1 MDFSWIPFDVS
12 NLRLWLCYFF
22 ILLGVLDILIGM
34 IGLIRLP
41 DIYNRLHATT
51 KIATTGAFFVL
62 FGILIADGWT
72 PMGIKSIAIA
82 VFLLMTAPVAGHVI
96 ARAAYNINVPPCDQ
110 TIFDAYCG
118 KRQGDYCDDF
128 DYHEGSYVY
137 VDLDK
142 RDQDHSFSKYKE
154 NLATQFSKEITDLA
168 TDVVEQTPDTVAPI
182 EDEEVGDELKKVVSA
197 PETKEPEPESEKPI
211 EDLGDVISEPDD
223 SEEKTELEQKPEL
236 TEGLTTDELEQKLEE
251 NPDLETAIPEK
262 KLEAI
267 RENGDD
273 ADAENADGSTED
285 KPDDSKSETEKSE

>member
-1 MDFSWIPFDVS
+1 MDLSVFPFDFSS
-12 NLRLWLCYFF
+12 LRLWICYFF
-22 ILLGVLDILIGM
+22 LLLGVLDILIGM

-62 FGILIADGWT
+62 LGILVADGLT
-72 PMGIKSIAIA
+72 PLGIKSIAIA

-128 DYHEGSYVY
+128 DFHEGSYVY

-142 RDQDHSFSKYKE
+142 RDQAHSFNKYKE

-168 TDVVEQTPDTVAPI
+168 TDVVETTPDTVVPI
-182 EDEEVGDELKKVVSA
+182 EDEVIDDGLKTVVSEPKSDVSKPEQTEAETKPVLTDLDDVISA
-197 PETKEPEPESEKPI
+197 PE
-211 EDLGDVISEPDD
+211 D
-223 SEEKTELEQKPEL
+223 SDEKTELEARPEL
-236 TEGLTTDELEQKLEE
+236 TEGFSESELEEKLEE
-251 NPDLETAIPEK
+251 NPDLQTAIPEK
-262 KLEAI
+262 KLEEI
-267 RENGDD
+267 RENDD
-273 ADAENADGSTED
+273 GNADAKDSDGKD
-285 KPDDSKSETEKSE
+285 EKS